1 MKKRN
6 LMKEFKYITDKK
18 ERRDEI
24 KALLRRHEENI
35 IRRDMI
41 NFHELGDE
49 DRDIGGMDYSSV
61 RVQSSNKSDIS
72 DQIIRR
78 EKELEALEYEIQLV
92 GMLIRSIRGK
102 KKERDLIVVNEY
114 LIEGK
119 NINTVMDKVYLYDKG
134 HFSKVINSI
143 IDKMI
148 KVLILD

>member
-41 NFHELGDE
+41 KFHELGDE
-49 DRDIGGMDYSSV
+49 DRDIGGMDYSSI

-72 DQIIRR
+72 DQVIRR
-78 EKELEALEYEIQLV
+78 ERELEALEYEIQLV
-92 GMLIRSIRGK
+92 EMLIRSVRGK
-102 KKERDLIVVNEY
+102 KKDRDLIIVHEY
-114 LIEGK
+114 LIGCKSINLVADKIFVYDTSYFGK
-119 NINTVMDKVYLYDKG
+119 LVNNIV
-134 HFSKVINSI
+134 
-143 IDKMI
+143 DKMVE
-148 KVLILD
+148 VLI